1 MPHDSTT
8 ASNMTSEGKFVFIM
22 FSTLSDVISIPK
34 ATIIIMYSNYY
45 AFLFILKDLS
55 KSCYPESVIA
65 STDSSCSS
73 SSKSDTSLT

>member
-8 ASNMTSEGKFVFIM
+8 ASNTTSEGKFIM
-22 FSTLSDVISIPK
+22 FSTLSDVISILK

-45 AFLFILKDLS
+45 AFPFILKDLS

-65 STDSSCSS
+65 STVSSCSS
-73 SSKSDTSLT
+73 SGKSDTSLT